1 MKYNKCLL
9 GLSALAAVV
18 FTGCKNEDVEKQ
30 HFDNKFYITSAI
42 LTDDLLIKSDTP
54 GYTKTIESRLA
65 KPAGQQVA
73 VTIEADPSQVAA
85 YNMIYGDNAVALP
98 AECYELSSNQIDIAA
113 GQVSGNAIEI
123 EFKDIN
129 ALDGSRRYVLP
140 VTVTSC
146 NGVDL
151 LDSRSTVYFVARQGA
166 MINVVANIAWM
177 YFPVSWSADARP
189 LVSGMKQITVEA
201 LLRSA
206 DWTDGRGDALSSVF
220 GIEGNFLVRIGDADR
235 PRDQLQL
242 ATGSANGGNW
252 PAANAAPGLPVNE
265 WVHIAVVWDAVNGER
280 IYYQNGKQVAY
291 SNQAMSGSVTLTSNC
306 YVGKSYNDERY
317 IPGEISELRVWSV
330 ARTPE
335 QIAGNMYGVSPDSE
349 GLVAYWK
356 FNEGSGS
363 TIIDHAN
370 GTNLSAAG
378 GTPTWIPVTLPEI
391 K

>member
-1 MKYNKCLL
+1 MK
-9 GLSALAAVV
+9 
-18 FTGCKNEDVEKQ
+18 Q
-30 HFDNKFYITSAI
+30 
-42 LTDDLLIKSDTP
+42 
-54 GYTKTIESRLA
+54 
-65 KPAGQQVA
+65 
-73 VTIEADPSQVAA
+73 VTI
-85 YNMIYGDNAVALP
+85 
-98 AECYELSSNQIDIAA
+98 
-113 GQVSGNAIEI
+113 
-123 EFKDIN
+123 
-129 ALDGSRRYVLP
+129 
-140 VTVTSC
+140 
-146 NGVDL
+146 
-151 LDSRSTVYFVARQGA
+151 
-166 MINVVANIAWM
+166 
-177 YFPVSWSADARP
+177 
-189 LVSGMKQITVEA
+189 EA

-252 PAANAAPGLPVNE
+252 
-265 WVHIAVVWDAVNGER
+265 DAVNGER

-291 SNQAMSGSVTLTSNC
+291 SNQKMSGSVTLTGNC
-306 YVGKSYNDERY
+306 YVGKSYNEERY

-335 QIAGNMYGVSPDSE
+335 QIAGNMYGVSPESE

-370 GTNLSAAG
+370 GTNLSAVG

>member
-1 MKYNKCLL
+1 MKYNKCL
-9 GLSALAAVV
+9 SALLVFAAVA
-18 FTGCKNEDVEKQ
+18 FAGCKNEDPDKH
-30 HFDNKFYITSAI
+30 HFDNKFYISSA
-42 LTDDLLIKSDTP
+42 LMSDDLLIKSDTP

-65 KPAGQQVA
+65 MPAEQPVA
-73 VTIEADPSQVAA
+73 VTIEAVPAEVAA
-85 YNMIYGDNAVALP
+85 YNMIYGDNAVVLP
-98 AECYELSSNQIDIAA
+98 AECYELSTNEVNIAA
-113 GQVSGNAIEI
+113 GQVTGDMIEI
-123 EFKDIN
+123 EFKGIN
-129 ALDGSRRYVLP
+129 KLDGSLRYVLP

-146 NGVDL
+146 KGVDL
-151 LDSRSTVYFVARQGA
+151 LDSRTTVYFVARQGA
-166 MINVVANIAWM
+166 MINVVANIAWIN
-177 YFPVSWSADARP
+177 FPVSWSAEAAP
-189 LVSGMKQITVEA
+189 LVKGMKQVTVEA

-206 DWTDGRGDALSSVF
+206 DWTDGRGDALSTVF
-220 GIEGNFLVRIGDADR
+220 GIEGSFLVRIGDADR

-306 YVGKSYNDERY
+306 YVGKSWNEERY

-330 ARTPE
+330 ARTAD
-335 QIAGNMYGVSPDSE
+335 QIADNIYGVSPESE

-370 GTNLSAAG
+370 GTNLSAVG
-378 GTPTWIPVTLPEI
+378 GAPTWVPVTLPEI

>member
-1 MKYNKCLL
+1 MKYNKCLSAL
-9 GLSALAAVV
+9 LALAAVA
-18 FTGCKNEDVEKQ
+18 FAGCKNEDPDKH
-30 HFDNKFYITSAI
+30 HFDNKFYISSA
-42 LTDDLLIKSDTP
+42 LMSDDLLIKSDTP

-65 KPAGQQVA
+65 MPAQQPVEVTLEA
-73 VTIEADPSQVAA
+73 VPSEVAA
-85 YNMIYGDNAVALP
+85 YNMIYGDHAVALP
-98 AECYELSSNQIDIAA
+98 AECYEFSSKEISIAA
-113 GQVSGNAIEI
+113 GQVTGDMIEI

-129 ALDGSRRYVLP
+129 KLDGSQRYVLP
-140 VTVTSC
+140 VTVASC
-146 NGVDL
+146 KGVDL
-151 LDSRSTVYFVARQGA
+151 LDSRTTVYFVARQGA
-166 MINVVANIAWM
+166 MINVVANIA
-177 YFPVSWSADARP
+177 YINFPVNWSAEASP
-189 LVSGMKQITVEA
+189 LVKGMKQVTVEA

-206 DWTDGRGDALSSVF
+206 DWTDGRGDALSTVF
-220 GIEGNFLVRIGDADR
+220 GIEGSFLVRIGDADR

-291 SNQAMSGSVTLTSNC
+291 SNQAMSGSVTLSSNC
-306 YVGKSYNDERY
+306 YVGKSWNEERY

-330 ARTPE
+330 ARTADE
-335 QIAGNMYGVSPDSE
+335 IANNIYGVSPESE

-363 TIIDHAN
+363 TIVDHAN
-370 GTNLSAAG
+370 GTNLSAVG
-378 GTPTWIPVTLPEI
+378 GAPTWVPVTLPEI